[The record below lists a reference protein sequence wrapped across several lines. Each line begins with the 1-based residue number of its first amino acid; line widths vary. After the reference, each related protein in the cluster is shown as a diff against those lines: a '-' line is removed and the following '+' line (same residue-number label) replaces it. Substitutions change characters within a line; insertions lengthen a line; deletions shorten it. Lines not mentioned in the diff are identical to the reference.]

1 MNKYDIF
8 LIISS
13 VVMLIGALTTLRYGV
28 WEAFL
33 LWKDMPELEDEAKDG
48 LSFLDKAKMYGEFI
62 LVTLAGLLMV
72 VGGVHCFRASIAS
85 EPPKV
90 SAVVE
95 VILGLV
101 IIGAMSLHSWLHYR
115 REINEY
121 DVPVECRSDAD
132 WTRIGKYI
140 VFGRRYLAKAIALAA
155 CLAVFLVFSVS
166 VQGGGSF
173 FKGAKSQSAQ
183 AEAETDG
190 DTGDAADPNATE
202 GLGEVQAAEE
212 TGYTGWGDVDPI
224 LIKTVGDFT
233 EADQKAIDKYADYF
247 RDDGIATDS
256 FRKYDEKRCAQS
268 ETKYPVSFKF
278 KKDKNG
284 KYSEATVLDQTLTKI
299 GTNVIYGSGAAAF
312 FYNTYKDDLPELF
325 EKGGKYYRMRQFASL
340 KKKLGT
346 TTSKDGSTT
355 GIEYWLDN
363 ERKAANNVYRA
374 LAANTMEF
382 LTNEFRYAELGNRQS
397 REQWGLPTK
406 YKEGLEVPKF
416 LAGTCTTD
424 SVIQDNVR
432 QMVRYTKKADQDD
445 LPAFIFEHKK
455 GKVEPFGVG
464 LDSKNLK
471 LFKKVV
477 VEQQAAVS
485 SGGGGKA
492 SSPGTSKGG
501 KDTTKKKNAKK
512 PNKNQDKQ
520 KEDPKPDKEDSEE
533 PKDPPPSNKK
543 DQSQKPDKTGDANG
557 NGGSNKNPIKGDQK
571 NKPTTTDAPSTNK
584 GQSSSGDSSSN
595 QKKHPAQDT
604 GGGKTDSNPVSSS
617 KHTNKGDDT
626 VKTTQKDASG
636 NTTNAVS
643 KPSEKENNK
652 KVEHE
657 E

>member
-1 MNKYDIF
+1 
-8 LIISS
+8 
-13 VVMLIGALTTLRYGV
+13 MLIGALTTLRYGV

-233 EADQKAIDKYADYF
+233 EADQKAIDKYAKYF
-247 RDDGIATDS
+247 PDGIMVDS
-256 FRKYDEKRCAQS
+256 FQIRDTERRAQS
-268 ETKYPVSFKF
+268 KAKYPVSFKF
-278 KKDKNG
+278 KTDKNG
-284 KYSEATVLDQTLTKI
+284 NYTEKVVTTQLFENM
-299 GTNVIYGSGAAAF
+299 GGNVIYGSGMAEF
-312 FYNTYKDDLPELF
+312 LYETYKDDMPEAF
-325 EKGGKYYRMRQFASL
+325 QEGGKYHRVKQFASL
-340 KKKLGT
+340 KKKLGQT
-346 TTSKDGSTT
+346 ASKDGKTV
-355 GIEYWLDN
+355 GIQYWLDR
-363 ERKAANNVYRA
+363 EHKRTNNVYRA
-374 LAANTMEF
+374 LVGNTMDCVK
-382 LTNEFRYAELGNRQS
+382 EFRYAELGNRQS
-397 REQWGLPTK
+397 REQWELPIK
-406 YKEGLEVPKF
+406 YKEGLETPKF

-424 SVIQDNVR
+424 SVIPDNVR
-432 QMVRYTKKADQDD
+432 QMVRYTKKADQDS

-501 KDTTKKKNAKK
+501 KDTTKKKKAKK

-533 PKDPPPSNKK
+533 PKDPPTTNKKDKNETHNKGDKGDLKGTNDNKGGTNTDQNPGNSQTTRKDTDKDSGSNKK
-543 DQSQKPDKTGDANG
+543 PVSDQSDK
-557 NGGSNKNPIKGDQK
+557 NGGKTSGGK
-571 NKPTTTDAPSTNK
+571 APSTSPANK
-584 GQSSSGDSSSN
+584 PSTPTQ
-595 QKKHPAQDT
+595 AT
-604 GGGKTDSNPVSSS
+604 TTTTKTDS
-617 KHTNKGDDT
+617 
-626 VKTTQKDASG
+626 SG
-636 NTTNAVS
+636 NIT
-643 KPSEKENNK
+643 SEKSDLSKENPTK
-652 KVEHE
+652 RVEHDD
-657 E
+657 